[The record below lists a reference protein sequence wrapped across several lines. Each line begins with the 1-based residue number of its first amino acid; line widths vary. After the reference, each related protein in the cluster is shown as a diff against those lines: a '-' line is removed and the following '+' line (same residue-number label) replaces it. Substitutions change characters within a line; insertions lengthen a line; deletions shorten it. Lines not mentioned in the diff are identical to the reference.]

1 MTWIERYRPKKF
13 EDVKGQEE
21 AMFKIKN
28 FVNSFPKRKK
38 SIILHGPPGVGKT
51 SLAYV
56 IANEFD
62 AEVFELNA
70 SDFRNKEKL
79 QTILKPAIEQRSLM
93 RKSKVILVDEVDGI
107 SGYYDRGG
115 ISELL
120 RLIDSTSY
128 PIIITANN
136 IWNKKF
142 SALRRKS
149 EIVQLK
155 EINYKVVK
163 EILFDVLRK
172 EDLFMNPNILTT
184 IAVRA
189 KGDIRAAINDLQSSA
204 RMQDPSLI
212 TFDER
217 NKETD
222 IFNSLRIVF
231 KNKPTNETL
240 KVFDSVNMHIDE
252 IILWIEENMVSEY
265 KGEELARA
273 CDLLSRVD
281 IFRRRIYRQQYWRF
295 LVYENIFLSYGISA
309 SKKNVKTGFTSY
321 KKPTRIL
328 KMWMN
333 NQRTIK
339 KKSIAEKYAAY
350 VHVGKKRAMREFP
363 VIKQILENPEIRKE
377 LKLSEE
383 EIGYL
388 EK

>member
-1 MTWIERYRPKKF
+1 MTWIEKYRPKKF
-13 EDVKGQEE
+13 ENVKGQEE
-21 AMFKIKN
+21 SVFKIKN
-28 FVNSFPKRKK
+28 FVNVFPKKK
-38 SIILHGPPGVGKT
+38 AIILHGPPGTGKT
-51 SLAYV
+51 TLAYV
-56 IANEFD
+56 IANEMD

-79 QTILKPAIEQRSLM
+79 QAILKPAIEQRSLM
-93 RKSKVILVDEVDGI
+93 KKSKVILVDEVDGI

-115 ISELL
+115 IAELL
-120 RLIDSTSY
+120 KLIDSTYY

-163 EILFDVLRK
+163 EILVDILRK
-172 EDLFMNPNILTT
+172 ENLFMNPNVLTT

-204 RMQDPSLI
+204 RMQDSSLI

-217 NKETD
+217 NKQTD

-240 KVFDSVNMHIDE
+240 RVFDSVNMHIDE

-321 KKPTRIL
+321 RKPTRIL

-333 NQRTIK
+333 NQRTIR
-339 KKSIAEKYAAY
+339 KKSIAEKYAQY

-363 VIKQILENPEIRKE
+363 VIQQILTNPDIRKE
-377 LKLSEE
+377 LKLSDE

>member
-1 MTWIERYRPKKF
+1 MTWIEKYRPKKF
-13 EDVKGQEE
+13 ENVKGQED
-21 AMFKIKN
+21 AVIKIKN
-28 FVNSFPKRKK
+28 FVNGFPKRKK
-38 SIILHGPPGVGKT
+38 SMILHGPPGVGKT

-56 IANEFD
+56 IANEID
-62 AEVFELNA
+62 AEIFELNA
-70 SDFRNKEKL
+70 SDFRNKNKL
-79 QTILKPAIEQRSLM
+79 QSILKPAIEQKSLIKK
-93 RKSKVILVDEVDGI
+93 RKIILVDEVDGI

-120 RLIDSTSY
+120 YLISSTSY

-142 SALRRKS
+142 SSLRQKS

-155 EINYKVVK
+155 EIDYRAIKD
-163 EILFDVLRK
+163 ILFDILRK
-172 EDLFMNPNILTT
+172 ENLFMNQNILIS

-222 IFNSLRIVF
+222 IFNALRMIF
-231 KNKPTNETL
+231 KEKPTKDL
-240 KVFDSVNMHIDE
+240 LRVFDSVKMSLDE
-252 IILWIEENMVSEY
+252 ILLWVEKNIPAEY
-265 KGEELARA
+265 EGKELARA
-273 CDLLSRVD
+273 YDLLSKAD
-281 IFRRRIYRQQYWRF
+281 IFKRRIYRQQYWRF

-309 SKKNVKTGFTSY
+309 SKKKVKTGFTSY

-328 KMWMN
+328 KIWMN

-339 KKSIAEKYAAY
+339 KKSIAQKYAQY
-350 VHVGKKRAMREFP
+350 VHVGQKRAMSEFP
-363 VIKQILENPEIRKE
+363 IIKQILINPKIREE

-383 EIGYL
+383 EVGYL

>member
-1 MTWIERYRPKKF
+1 MTWIEKYRPKKF
-13 EDVKGQEE
+13 EDLKGQEE
-21 AMFKIKN
+21 AIIKIKN
-28 FVNSFPKRKK
+28 FINSFPKRKK
-38 SIILHGPPGVGKT
+38 SIILHGPPGTGKT

-56 IANEFD
+56 IANEMD
-62 AEVFELNA
+62 AEIFELNA
-70 SDFRNKEKL
+70 SDFRNKDKL
-79 QTILKPAIEQRSLM
+79 QLILKPAIEQKSLM
-93 RKSKVILVDEVDGI
+93 KKGKVILVDEVDGI

-115 ISELL
+115 ILELL
-120 RLIDSTSY
+120 RLISSTSY

-142 SALRRKS
+142 SSLRQKS
-149 EIVQLK
+149 EIIQLK
-155 EINYKVVK
+155 EIDYKIMK
-163 EILFDVLRK
+163 DIMIDILR
-172 EDLFMNPNILTT
+172 EENLFMNQNILTS
-184 IAVRA
+184 IAVRT

-222 IFNSLRIVF
+222 IFNALRMIF
-231 KNKPTNETL
+231 KGKPTNDL
-240 KVFDSVNMHIDE
+240 LRVFDSVNMSLDE
-252 IILWIEENMVSEY
+252 ILLWMEKNIPAEY
-265 KGEELARA
+265 KGKELARA
-273 CDLLSRVD
+273 YDLLSKAD
-281 IFRRRIYRQQYWRF
+281 IFKGRIYKQQYWRF

-309 SKKNVKTGFTSY
+309 SKKNIKTGFTNY

-328 KMWMN
+328 KIWMN

-339 KKSIAEKYAAY
+339 KKTIAQKYAQY
-350 VHVGKKRAMREFP
+350 VHVGQKRAMNEFSI
-363 VIKQILENPEIRKE
+363 IKQILTNPDIRKE

>member
-1 MTWIERYRPKKF
+1 MPWIEKYRPKKF

-21 AMFKIKN
+21 AVFKVRS
-28 FVNSFPKRKK
+28 FVNGFPKKK
-38 SIILHGPPGVGKT
+38 KAIILHGPPGVGKT
-51 SLAYV
+51 TLAYV

-70 SDFRNKEKL
+70 SDFRDKERL

-93 RKSKVILVDEVDGI
+93 KKGKVILVDEVDGI

-115 ISELL
+115 LAELL
-120 RLIDSTSY
+120 RLIASTPY

-142 SALRRKS
+142 SALRQKA

-155 EINYKVVK
+155 EINYKIVK
-163 EILFDVLRK
+163 EILFDVLRR

-217 NKETD
+217 NKQTD
-222 IFNSLRIVF
+222 IFNALRVVF
-231 KNKPTNETL
+231 KNKPTKDTL
-240 KVFDSVNMHIDE
+240 RVFDSVNMPIDE
-252 IILWIEENMVSEY
+252 VILWIEENFVNEY

-309 SKKNVKTGFTSY
+309 SKKNAKTGFTSY

-339 KKSIAEKYAAY
+339 KKSIAQKYAQY

-363 VIKQILENPEIRKE
+363 IIKQILTNPEIRKE

-383 EIGYL
+383 EVGYL
-388 EK
+388 ER